1 MRANDSGHIKPGILK
16 KLIGVQ
22 VALNNIN
29 RSALWQRYCAGISF
43 LSFSQE
49 GIMKK
54 ITYGI
59 AIAVAFIISLSGC
72 STIPIMPSTD
82 PHSHAVPYAVSLGE
96 RHFHAAMEYNPG
108 QGEIEI
114 RFFDANEKPYRT
126 FKAARAKAVLIVDG
140 ELQREFYFSNAV
152 AGRHT
157 FPSSRYHTYNPTYTN
172 HIDAQNVFFKNLSAF
187 HLKTWLPVD
196 GIVYEA
202 TFVYPNKE
210 DQS

>member
-1 MRANDSGHIKPGILK
+1 M
-16 KLIGVQ
+16 Q
-22 VALNNIN
+22 VALTNIS
-29 RSALWQRYCAGISF
+29 RSALWQRYRAGFSF
-43 LSFSQE
+43 LFFIQ
-49 GIMKK
+49 GAIMKK
-54 ITYGI
+54 IIYII
-59 AIAVAFIISLSGC
+59 AIAVASTLYLAGC

-82 PHSHAVPYAVSLGE
+82 HHPHEVPYAVSLGE
-96 RHFHAAMEYNPG
+96 RHFHAAMQYNSS

-114 RFFDANEKPYRT
+114 RFYDANEKPYRT

-140 ELQREFYFSNAV
+140 EPEREFYFNNAI

-187 HLKTWLPVD
+187 SLKTWLPVD

-202 TFVYPNKE
+202 TFVYPNKG